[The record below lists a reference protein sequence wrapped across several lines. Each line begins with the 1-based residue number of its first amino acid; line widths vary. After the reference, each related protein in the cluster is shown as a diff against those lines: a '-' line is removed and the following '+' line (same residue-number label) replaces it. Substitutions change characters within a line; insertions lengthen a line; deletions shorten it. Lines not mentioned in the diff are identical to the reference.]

1 MYMDPERDQ
10 LARHDGMST
19 RPTRITDVATAADV
33 SVSTVSN
40 VLNQPHT
47 VRPEARKVVTDV
59 MRLLDY
65 VPNEHAVA
73 LRRRTAEKLPSNV
86 RQQTELPAD
95 AGYELQDR
103 PDCLPAKERLALSWD
118 KLRPGDRVH
127 VTRSGYPEGEAVVD
141 SMMPDFSAL
150 WLRMFNGMGRF
161 IVLPEDDVRFESSG
175 REGPDV

>member
-1 MYMDPERDQ
+1 MDPEQDPF
-10 LARHDGMST
+10 APDDG
-19 RPTRITDVATAADV
+19 RPSRQTRITDVATAADV

-40 VLNQPHT
+40 VLNRPHL
-47 VRPEARKVVTDV
+47 VRPKARKVVTDV
-59 MRLLDY
+59 MKVLDY

-86 RQQTELPAD
+86 RQQTELPAY

-103 PDCLPAKERLALSWD
+103 PECLPAKERLALSWN
-118 KLRPGDRVH
+118 KLRPGDRVQ
-127 VTRSGYPEGEAVVD
+127 VTRSGYPEGEAVID

-161 IVLPEDDVRFESSG
+161 IVLPEDDVRIG
-175 REGPDV
+175 LKRN